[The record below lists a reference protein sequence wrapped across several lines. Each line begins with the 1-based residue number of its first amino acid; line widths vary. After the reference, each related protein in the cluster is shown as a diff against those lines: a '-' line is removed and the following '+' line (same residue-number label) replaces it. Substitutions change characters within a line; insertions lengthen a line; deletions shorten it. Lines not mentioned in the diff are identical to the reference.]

1 MRTPRGFIV
10 ALLLSVIA
18 LTALAVALERR
29 ARRPAKISAELDVAE
44 ALGGG
49 LGGEEADARYTRAT
63 LPREFVFPAD
73 HGAHDGFRT
82 EWWYVTGNLFAA
94 DGRAFGVQLTFFRNA
109 LISGVPEIGGV
120 PGAAGTA
127 DAMASP
133 SRWRSAH
140 VWMAHFALSDA
151 AAGTFRYAE
160 RFAREAV
167 GLAGVTAP
175 PSEPFRVAL
184 ADWSIASTAPAA
196 GEFAPLRLKARDDA
210 FAVDL
215 ALETG
220 KPPVLQ
226 GERGLSQK
234 GPEPGNA
241 SYYYSMTRLPARGT
255 VTVAGETIPVAGEA
269 WLDREWSTSALGPD
283 LAGWDWFALQLGDG
297 RELMFYRL
305 RRKDGA
311 ADPWSRGSFVAADGS
326 SRSLGAADVELTA
339 LSTWKSPTGA
349 SYPAKWRL
357 AVPGE
362 ELEIELFPRVAN
374 QELAVTVRYWEGAI
388 EVKGTSRGKPIAG
401 HGFVEMTGYAAA
413 PALDRATAP

>member
-1 MRTPRGFIV
+1 MRTPRRLV
-10 ALLLSVIA
+10 LALLLFVVV
-18 LTALAVALERR
+18 LTGLAVALERR
-29 ARRPAKISAELDVAE
+29 ARRPAKISAELAVAE

-49 LGGEEADARYTRAT
+49 LGGDEAEARFTRAT

-109 LISGVPEIGGV
+109 LAAEIS
-120 PGAAGTA
+120 ATA
-127 DAMASP
+127 PSA

-140 VWMAHFALSDA
+140 VWMAHFALSDEQ
-151 AAGTFRYAE
+151 GDTFRFAE

-167 GLAGVTAP
+167 GLAGVTTA
-175 PSEPFRVAL
+175 PFRVAL
-184 ADWSIASTAPAA
+184 EDWSIASGTPS
-196 GEFAPLRLKARDDA
+196 GSDFSPLRLAARDGG

-215 ALETG
+215 ALEAR

-241 SYYYSMTRLPARGT
+241 SYYYSMTRLPTRGT
-255 VTVAGETIPVAGEA
+255 VTVNGETIPVSGEA

-311 ADPWSRGSFVAADGS
+311 VDPWSRGSLVAADGA
-326 SRSLGAADVELTA
+326 SRSLAATEIRLTA
-339 LSTWKSPTGA
+339 LSTWQSPSGA
-349 SYPAKWRL
+349 TYPARWRL
-357 AVPGE
+357 EVPGE
-362 ELEIELFPRVAN
+362 ELDLELTPRVPN
-374 QELAVTVRYWEGAI
+374 QELDVTVRYWEGA
-388 EVKGTSRGKPIAG
+388 VKVNGTSRSHPIAG
-401 HGFVEMTGYAAA
+401 HGFVEMTGYAPPSPPA
-413 PALDRATAP
+413 P

>member
-1 MRTPRGFIV
+1 MRTPRRLVV
-10 ALLLSVIA
+10 ALLLCVTA

-49 LGGEEADARYTRAT
+49 LGGDEADARFTRAT

-109 LISGVPEIGGV
+109 LVGGDLGDRAELLALAQR
-120 PGAAGTA
+120 PRLDGALRALRRA
-127 DAMASP
+127 AAAPSASP
-133 SRWRSAH
+133 SASRARPSASP
-140 VWMAHFALSDA
+140 ASP
-151 AAGTFRYAE
+151 RR
-160 RFAREAV
+160 RFASRSRT
-167 GLAGVTAP
+167 GRSPRP
-175 PSEPFRVAL
+175 PRPEPTSRPCAC
-184 ADWSIASTAPAA
+184 A
-196 GEFAPLRLKARDDA
+196 ARDDG

-215 ALETG
+215 ALEAG

-241 SYYYSMTRLPARGT
+241 SYYYSMTRLPTRGT
-255 VTVAGETIPVAGEA
+255 VTVDGETIPVTGEA

-311 ADPWSRGSFVAADGS
+311 ADPWSRGSLVAADGT
-326 SRSLGAADVELTA
+326 SRSLAATEIRLTA
-339 LSTWKSPTGA
+339 LSTWRSPTGA
-349 SYPAKWRL
+349 TYPASWRL
-357 AVPGE
+357 EVPGE
-362 ELEIELFPRVAN
+362 ELDLELTPRVAD
-374 QELAVTVRYWEGAI
+374 QELAVTVRYWEGA
-388 EVKGTSRGKPIAG
+388 VKVNGTSRGHPIAG
-401 HGFVEMTGYAAA
+401 HGFVEMTGYAPPSPPA
-413 PALDRATAP
+413 P

>member
-1 MRTPRGFIV
+1 VKMRTPRRLIV
-10 ALLLSVIA
+10 ALLLCVIA
-18 LTALAVALERR
+18 VTALAVALERR

-49 LGGEEADARYTRAT
+49 LGKDDERFARAT
-63 LPREFVFPAD
+63 APREFVFPAD

-109 LISGVPEIGGV
+109 LIPEVPDVAEV
-120 PGAAGTA
+120 AEAAIPA
-127 DAMASP
+127 ASP

-140 VWMAHFALSDA
+140 VWMAHFALSDS

-160 RFAREAV
+160 RFAREAI
-167 GLAGVTAP
+167 GLAGGTAP
-175 PSEPFRVAL
+175 PYGSFRVAL
-184 ADWSIASTAPAA
+184 EDWSIGSTAPSAA
-196 GEFAPLRLKARDDA
+196 DFSPLRLRAREDG

-215 ALETG
+215 ALEAG

-241 SYYYSMTRLPARGT
+241 SYYYSMTRLPTRGT
-255 VTVAGETIPVAGEA
+255 VSVDGETIAVTGEA

-311 ADPWSRGSFVAADGS
+311 ADPWSRGSLVAADGT
-326 SRSLGAADVELTA
+326 SRSLAATEVGLEV
-339 LSTWKSPTGA
+339 LSTWRSPTGA
-349 SYPAKWRL
+349 TYPANWRL
-357 AVPGE
+357 TVPGE
-362 ELEIELFPRVAN
+362 ALDLVLTPRVAG
-374 QELAVTVRYWEGAI
+374 QELAVTVRYWEGAVA
-388 EVKGTSRGKPIAG
+388 VKGTSRGNPLGG
-401 HGFVEMTGYAAA
+401 HGFVEMTGYS
-413 PALDRATAP
+413 PNPPR